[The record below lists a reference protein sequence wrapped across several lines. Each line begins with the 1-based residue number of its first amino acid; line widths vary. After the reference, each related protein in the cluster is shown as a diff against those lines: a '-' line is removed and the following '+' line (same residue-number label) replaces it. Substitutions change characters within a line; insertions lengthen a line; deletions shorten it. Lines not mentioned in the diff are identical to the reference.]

1 MSWEALVKRGLAQR
15 DIELAPLST
24 YKLGGRADLVVEVS
38 SVADLQAVAA
48 ALAGDPLPVLVL
60 GRGSNLLI
68 ADTGFRGVVVRLGTG
83 LAGFEAEEEGVVRG
97 GGALPLPRLARRAAE
112 LGRGGLEWC
121 VGVPG
126 SVGGAVRQNAGCF
139 GSEVADVLIDA
150 EVVDLRNG
158 ECDTRPASALDLGYR
173 HSNLAAEEVVVGAR
187 FATVAV
193 APEDAAAEMKR
204 ITRWRRDH
212 QPGGTLNAGSV
223 FKNPPGQAAGAI
235 IDDLGLKG
243 FTLGKVRV
251 SPRHA
256 NFIEAQPGAT
266 AEDVRRLIDTV
277 REKVAAETGISLEPE
292 IQFVGFDHGDR

>member
-1 MSWEALVKRGLAQR
+1 MSWAALVERGLAR
-15 DIELAPLST
+15 PDVELAPLST
-24 YKLGGRADLVVEVS
+24 YKLGGRADLVVEAGS
-38 SVADLQAVAA
+38 IADLEAVAA
-48 ALAGDPLPVLVL
+48 ALAEDPRPVLVV

-68 ADTGFRGVVVRLGTG
+68 ADAGYRGVVVRLGAG
-83 LAGFEAEEEGVVRG
+83 LAGFEAEEGGVVRA
-97 GGALPLPRLARRAAE
+97 GGALPLPRLARRASE

-139 GSEVADVLIDA
+139 GSEVVDALIDA
-150 EVVDLRNG
+150 EVIDLRHG
-158 ECDTRPASALDLGYR
+158 GLKTRPASSLDLSYR
-173 HSNLAAEEVVVGAR
+173 HSNLMAEEVVVQAR
-187 FATVAV
+187 FATVPVDPA
-193 APEDAAAEMKR
+193 EAAEEMKR

-223 FKNPPGQAAGAI
+223 FKNPPGRAAGAI

-256 NFIEAQPGAT
+256 NFIEAEPGAS
-266 AEDVRRLIDTV
+266 AADVRRLIQAV
-277 REKVAAETGISLEPE
+277 RDRVAVETGIELEPE
-292 IQFVGFDHGDR
+292 IQFVGFSPEAG